1 MEQLII
7 HTVTINRT
15 GELKHFEIPLSN
27 NAKRITGLWYK
38 IRLLDN
44 AVEGDVITGFKGSTP
59 YRSELIIAYLS
70 LSSNKKEGV
79 FYFGTVVLDN
89 ANYRML
95 DYTDDVFEVNN
106 YSHASSGNGIELS
119 VDAETSNVHG
129 AILDRWGVINGKH
142 VKYEIDIYLFQE
154 LNEKENKNDTRTSTG
169 ICQAKND

>member
-7 HTVTINRT
+7 HTVAINKT

-27 NAKRITGLWYK
+27 NAKRIIGLWYK

-44 AVEGDVITGFKGSTP
+44 AVEGDVITGFKGPTV
-59 YRSELIIAYLS
+59 YRSELIVAYLS
-70 LSSNKKEGV
+70 LMSNKKEGI

-89 ANYRML
+89 ANYGIL
-95 DYTDDVFEVNN
+95 DYTNDFFEVNN
-106 YSHASSGNGIELS
+106 FSHASSGNGIELS
-119 VDAETSNVHG
+119 VDADTSTVHG

-154 LNEKENKNDTRTSTG
+154 LNETEK
-169 ICQAKND
+169 